1 MNFFRELI
9 TRNLKTDVKDTD
21 LIIVGERNIK
31 KNGGIQDRAMLLM
44 DVLASGPQSTVSSPL
59 GSPISVTP
67 LLNPDGSIDYS
78 VNAIAGANTWDLLQT
93 AFVDPNY
100 TVGDGTVGDG
110 NKPFQTVA
118 QANLS
123 GAPNIYLKPGT
134 HQLTVESNKRY
145 YAAPGAI
152 ANYVS
157 DSGITATNVKIL
169 GDLTVNA
176 TFGFSFVGTDSD
188 IYAEILEI
196 TGPSAAWCDN
206 NSSLYL
212 KVKKGITTSCA
223 NGGGY
228 SCRQYGGTM
237 TIETPYY
244 YSNYSIISP
253 RGDGPEFILRCPD
266 VKILDGGVYGNLN
279 QSPIVIVGSFLTSP
293 CRIEIN
299 LMGGILQLLNSV
311 QSFTNGIPDS
321 ALFNI
326 YTAGGEYSSIVEI
339 KNGTCLAN
347 QQHGFYARVG
357 DAINMRLNYKNL
369 QVKSSLSAVRFINS
383 GISIENLE
391 ATFINCNF
399 ESDLGNRLG
408 YNVVA
413 DFNNTTFAVRTLA
426 TDIFTLDIT
435 APTTPPIYRFKSS
448 YFTLWNP
455 GTGETFKDAGPA
467 TIGLLHSSST
477 EVLGVGVTDT
487 WSGFTQVVTLT
498 LPNII

>member
-1 MNFFRELI
+1 MSDQNINNFATIIEDSKI
-9 TRNLKTDVKDTD
+9 VK
-21 LIIVGERNIK
+21 IIPKNSLLAFGYINK
-31 KNGGIQDRAMLLM
+31 KSISKYSPAGIQWDNLLKQI
-44 DVLASGPQSTVSSPL
+44 QSEISSVP
-59 GSPISVTP
+59 
-67 LLNPDGSIDYS
+67 SIDT
-78 VNAIAGANTWDLLQT
+78 NTWDLLQT

-134 HQLTVESNKRY
+134 HQLYVESNKRY
-145 YAAPGAI
+145 YAATGAV
-152 ANYVS
+152 ANQVS
-157 DSGITATNVKIL
+157 DLGTTATNVKIL
-169 GDLTVNA
+169 GDLTVTA
-176 TFGFSFVGTDSD
+176 TFGLNFTGTDSD
-188 IYAEILEI
+188 VYAEILEI
-196 TGPSAAWCDN
+196 TGPSASWCDN

-266 VKILDGGVYGNLN
+266 VKILDGGGYGNLN

-293 CRIEIN
+293 CRMEIN

-311 QSFTNGIPDS
+311 QSTTNGIPDS
-321 ALFNI
+321 ALFNVFS
-326 YTAGGEYSSIVEI
+326 AGNAYSSIVEI

-487 WSGFTQVVTLT
+487 WGGFNQVATLT